1 VIVCPDCDGELAAV
15 DVAVCT
21 HCGRAFERRDGVPE
35 LVARSDL
42 ESMLFRAYLEHY
54 ARLAA
59 DDLEQSIQLEDHHRI
74 ETERLRDLLGD
85 VRGLDVCDVGA
96 GKGVLLRGLLGRGA
110 ASLTGIEIA
119 EPYLRR
125 LSTEAGVRLVA
136 ANAERLPF
144 REEFDVVVSAD
155 VLEHVLNPGDLLL
168 SVRRALRADGR
179 FVVRVP
185 YRDNLVAYAVQSGY
199 RYPFVHLRSFDR
211 RGLRDLLRQAGFD
224 VRRWIFSSFY
234 AGKLRRALSGHPR
247 VERRVRLRL
256 EKHFGGA
263 GRVTCID
270 PRIGRLLMRPNTLT
284 AVAVRRKDIR
294 ERADS

>member
-15 DVAVCT
+15 DVAACP
-21 HCGRAFERRDGVPE
+21 HCGRTFERRDGVPE
-35 LVARSDL
+35 LIPRSDL
-42 ESMLFRAYLEHY
+42 ESMIFRAYREHY

-74 ETERLRDLLGD
+74 ETERLRDVLGD

-96 GKGVLLRGLLGRGA
+96 GKGILLRDLLGRGA
-110 ASLTGIEIA
+110 ASLTGVEIA
-119 EPYLRR
+119 EPYLRQ
-125 LSTEAGVRLVA
+125 LSAGSGVRLVA

-168 SVRRALRADGR
+168 SVHRALRPGGR

-185 YRDNLVAYAVQSGY
+185 YRDNLVAYAVQTGY
-199 RYPFVHLRSFDR
+199 PYRFVHLRSLDR
-211 RGLRDLLRQAGFD
+211 RGLRDLLGQAGFD
-224 VRRWIFSSFY
+224 VKRWFFSSFY
-234 AGKLRRALSGHPR
+234 TGRLRRALSGHPR
-247 VERRVRLRL
+247 VERQVRVRLER
-256 EKHFGGA
+256 HFGGR
-263 GRVTCID
+263 GQVTCIN

-284 AVAVRRKDIR
+284 AVAVRRKDT
-294 ERADS
+294 